1 MPAHIRPP
9 TVPVTVYGFPSF
21 APLALH
27 TYPSTHLLLPPR
39 RDLLHRA
46 VVFEGDAERQGTQST
61 KSRREVYGSGR
72 KLAPQKG
79 RGRARVGDKKS
90 PTRKG
95 GGLAHPPKP
104 RDHASRLNVKMYDRA
119 WRTALSLRYRRGE
132 LVVVEGVLRGEG
144 EGELP
149 RTKIAK
155 MAEAFED
162 AGRKKEEGTTLW
174 VLNRE
179 EGRGGEFRRA
189 LRTYWP
195 KDRVT
200 VLKDVDVKMLLE
212 GSRVVIE
219 KEALDM
225 ILTEHQ
231 ADLQLPVDVAKAKQ
245 VAEEGAA
252 AMNEAVERTKKMQ
265 LEELEKARA
274 VRLDEI
280 KRIMDGLSEGKD

>member
-1 MPAHIRPP
+1 M
-9 TVPVTVYGFPSF
+9 YSFPSF
-21 APLALH
+21 APLTLLA
-27 TYPSTHLLLPPR
+27 YPSTHLYLPPR

-46 VVFEGDAERQGTQST
+46 IVFEGDAERQGTKST
-61 KSRREVYGSGR
+61 KYRREVYGSGR
-72 KLAPQKG
+72 KLFPQKG

-90 PTRKG
+90 PTRRG

-132 LVVVEGVLRGEG
+132 LVVVDGVLRGEG
-144 EGELP
+144 EADLP
-149 RTKIAK
+149 RTKMAK

-162 AGRKKEEGTTLW
+162 VGRRKEEGTTLW

-219 KEALDM
+219 KEALDI
-225 ILTEHQ
+225 ILKDHQ
-231 ADLQLPVDVAKAKQ
+231 ADLQIPVDVAKAKQ
-245 VAEEGAA
+245 IAEEGAA
-252 AMNEAVERTKKMQ
+252 AMNEAVEKTKQMQ
-265 LEELEKARA
+265 AEELEKARA
-274 VRLDEI
+274 VRMEEI
-280 KRIMDGLSEGKD
+280 KRIMDSLSESKD

>member
-1 MPAHIRPP
+1 
-9 TVPVTVYGFPSF
+9 
-21 APLALH
+21 
-27 TYPSTHLLLPPR
+27 
-39 RDLLHRA
+39 
-46 VVFEGDAERQGTQST
+46 
-61 KSRREVYGSGR
+61 
-72 KLAPQKG
+72 
-79 RGRARVGDKKS
+79 
-90 PTRKG
+90 
-95 GGLAHPPKP
+95 
-104 RDHASRLNVKMYDRA
+104 MYDRA

-132 LVVVEGVLRGEG
+132 LVVVEGVMRGER
-144 EGELP
+144 EKDLP
-149 RTKIAK
+149 RTKMAK

-162 AGRKKEEGTTLW
+162 VGRRKEEGSTLW

-219 KEALDM
+219 KEALDI
-225 ILTEHQ
+225 ILTDHQ
-231 ADLQLPVDVAKAKQ
+231 ADLQIPVDVAKAKQ
-245 VAEEGAA
+245 IAEEGAA
-252 AMNEAVERTKKMQ
+252 AMNEAVEKTKKMQ

-274 VRLDEI
+274 VRLEEI